1 MNIYIGNL
9 HLNVAVAQ
17 LRNLF
22 SEFGR
27 ISMAKI
33 IRDKDSG
40 QSRGYG
46 FVEMDTRED
55 GLNAIKELN
64 NRNLMN
70 RFIEVNEVRK

>member
-17 LRNLF
+17 LRDLF

>member
-17 LRNLF
+17 LRDLF

-33 IRDKDSG
+33 VRDKDSG

-46 FVEMDTRED
+46 FVEMDIRED
-55 GLNAIKELN
+55 GLNAIRSLN

>member
-17 LRNLF
+17 LRDLF
-22 SEFGR
+22 GEFGP
-27 ISMAKI
+27 ISTAKI
-33 IRDKDSG
+33 VRDKDSG

-46 FVEMDTRED
+46 FVEMNMRAD
-55 GLNAIKELN
+55 GLNAIRELHN
-64 NRNLMN
+64 MNLMN